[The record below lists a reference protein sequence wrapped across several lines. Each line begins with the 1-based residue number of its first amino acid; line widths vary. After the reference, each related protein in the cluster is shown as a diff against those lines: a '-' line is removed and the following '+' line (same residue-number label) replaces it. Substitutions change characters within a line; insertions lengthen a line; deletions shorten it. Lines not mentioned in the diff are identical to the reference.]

1 MKLQMSNEIA
11 SVDHNKANVL
21 NTWIWDVK
29 FYFRSRLG
37 PLYIHKCNT
46 Q

>member
-11 SVDHNKANVL
+11 SFDHNKANVL
-21 NTWIWDVK
+21 NAWIWDVK
-29 FYFRSRLG
+29 FYFRSG
-37 PLYIHKCNT
+37 FGTLYIHKYNT